1 MRSIHIPVLDVL
13 VSLAACETRPKWT
26 ISYTSYSIV
35 MPNRHR
41 IAGYASQA
49 PRHVQAFG
57 YVLIATLMGTSC
69 LHAAT
74 TSTNDAHSPVE
85 NMASLAKHSPMQTVA
100 EGLFLM
106 GTARTS
112 HEPFSFDLQYDDT
125 EQPQRRVWLNQ
136 YEIDR
141 DEVSL
146 GEYVLWLQQQ
156 QRQLPEEVR
165 KLIDHLTTIHAMTP
179 ETLARWPALY
189 VTWPEASDFCLAR
202 EKRLPSEAEW
212 EKAARGNSG
221 NLFPWGKRPPTSAL
235 AMFGQY
241 HVHEIPIVAPVDS
254 GEEGRSPYGLHHMAG
269 NAAEWVEDWFG
280 IDYYA
285 TMPDRNP
292 HGPANGRYKVVRGGS
307 WKSAPA
313 LLRTATRSGASPDRR
328 AATIGFRCARSAR

>member
-1 MRSIHIPVLDVL
+1 MQNSR
-13 VSLAACETRPKWT
+13 
-26 ISYTSYSIV
+26 
-35 MPNRHR
+35 R
-41 IAGYASQA
+41 IAEYTRRV
-49 PRHVQAFG
+49 PRYLHAFG
-57 YVLIATLMGTSC
+57 YVLIATLMGASFLRTAT
-69 LHAAT
+69 AAT
-74 TSTNDAHSPVE
+74 NDLHGRVE
-85 NMASLAKHSPMQTVA
+85 DIAALADSALLLTVV
-100 EGLFLM
+100 EGPFIM
-106 GTARTS
+106 GTTRTS

-146 GEYVLWLQQQ
+146 GEYLLWLRQQ
-156 QRQLPEEVR
+156 QRHLPEEVR
-165 KLIDHLTTIHAMTP
+165 KLIDHVTTIHALP
-179 ETLARWPALY
+179 PKTLARWPALY
-189 VTWPEASDFCLAR
+189 VTWSEASDFCRAHG
-202 EKRLPSEAEW
+202 KRLPTEAEW
-212 EKAARGNSG
+212 EKAARGDSG
-221 NLFPWGKRPPTSAL
+221 NLFPWGQRPPTPAL

-241 HVHEIPIVAPVDS
+241 HVHEIPVVASVDS

-307 WKSAPA
+307 WKSEPV
-313 LLRTATRSGASPDRR
+313 LLRTATRSGASPDQR

>member
-1 MRSIHIPVLDVL
+1 LTVLLLDPFY
-13 VSLAACETRPKWT
+13 SWC
-26 ISYTSYSIV
+26 SIV
-35 MPNRHR
+35 MPKSHC
-41 IAGYASQA
+41 IAEYAGQA
-49 PRHVQAFG
+49 PKYLRAFS
-57 YVLIATLMGTSC
+57 YVFIATLMGASC
-69 LHAAT
+69 LRTATAAT
-74 TSTNDAHSPVE
+74 NDVRSP
-85 NMASLAKHSPMQTVA
+85 A
-100 EGLFLM
+100 EGIAALANAAPMLTVPEGSFTM

-125 EQPQRRVWLNQ
+125 EQPQRRVWLHQ

-146 GEYVLWLQQQ
+146 GEYVLWLMQQ
-156 QRQLPEEVR
+156 QRHLSEDVR
-165 KLIDHLTTIHAMTP
+165 KLIDHVTTIHAMPP

-189 VTWPEASDFCLAR
+189 VTWSEASDFCHAHW
-202 EKRLPSEAEW
+202 KRLPTEAEW
-212 EKAARGNSG
+212 EKAARGESG
-221 NLFPWGKRPPTSAL
+221 NLFPWGQRPPTPAL

-285 TMPDRNP
+285 IMPDRNP

-313 LLRTATRSGASPDRR
+313 LLRTATRGGASPDQR
-328 AATIGFRCARSAR
+328 AATIGFRCARSMR

>member
-1 MRSIHIPVLDVL
+1 VL
-13 VSLAACETRPKWT
+13 
-26 ISYTSYSIV
+26 
-35 MPNRHR
+35 
-41 IAGYASQA
+41 
-49 PRHVQAFG
+49 AFG
-57 YVLIATLMGTSC
+57 YVLVATLMGASC

-74 TSTNDAHSPVE
+74 AATNDVHSPVE
-85 NMASLAKHSPMQTVA
+85 SIASLANNPPMLTVA

-106 GTARTS
+106 GTARAS
-112 HEPFSFDLQYDDT
+112 YEPFSFDLQYDDT

-146 GEYVLWLQQQ
+146 GAYLLWLKQQ
-156 QRQLPEEVR
+156 QRHVPEEVR
-165 KLIDHLTTIHAMTP
+165 KLIDHVTTIHAILP

-189 VTWPEASDFCLAR
+189 VTWSEASDFCR
-202 EKRLPSEAEW
+202 THEKRLPTEAEW

-221 NLFPWGKRPPTSAL
+221 NLFPWGQRPPTSAL

-254 GEEGRSPYGLHHMAG
+254 GEKGRSPYGLHHMAG

-307 WKSAPA
+307 WKSAPT

>member
-1 MRSIHIPVLDVL
+1 MQNDR
-13 VSLAACETRPKWT
+13 
-26 ISYTSYSIV
+26 
-35 MPNRHR
+35 R
-41 IAGYASQA
+41 IAGHTSRVRRYL
-49 PRHVQAFG
+49 RVVG
-57 YVLIATLMGTSC
+57 YVLIVTVIGASFLRIATVAASDAQRSVEDIAALADGALM
-69 LHAAT
+69 L
-74 TSTNDAHSPVE
+74 
-85 NMASLAKHSPMQTVA
+85 TVA
-100 EGLFLM
+100 EGPFTM

-125 EQPQRRVWLNQ
+125 EQPQRRVWLSQ

-146 GEYVLWLQQQ
+146 GEYLLWLQQQ
-156 QRQLPEEVR
+156 QRHLPDEVR
-165 KLIDHLTTIHAMTP
+165 KLIDHLTTIHAMPP
-179 ETLARWPALY
+179 ETLTRWPALY
-189 VTWPEASDFCLAR
+189 VTWSEASDFCR
-202 EKRLPSEAEW
+202 THEKRLPTEAEW

-221 NLFPWGKRPPTSAL
+221 NLFPWGQRPPTPAL

>member
-1 MRSIHIPVLDVL
+1 
-13 VSLAACETRPKWT
+13 
-26 ISYTSYSIV
+26 
-35 MPNRHR
+35 MPNSHR
-41 IAGYASQA
+41 IAGYTSQA
-49 PRHVQAFG
+49 PRYVQALG
-57 YVLIATLMGTSC
+57 YLLISILMGASC
-69 LHAAT
+69 LRPATAA
-74 TSTNDAHSPVE
+74 TNDAHSPVE
-85 NMASLAKHSPMQTVA
+85 DIAALASSARMLTVP
-100 EGLFLM
+100 EGPFIM
-106 GTARTS
+106 GTARAS
-112 HEPFSFDLQYDDT
+112 YEPFSFDLQYDDT
-125 EQPQRRVWLNQ
+125 EQPQRRVWLSQ

-146 GEYVLWLQQQ
+146 GEYLLWLKQQ
-156 QRQLPEEVR
+156 QRHVPEEVQ

-189 VTWPEASDFCLAR
+189 VTWSEASDFCRTR
-202 EKRLPSEAEW
+202 EKRLPTEAEW

-221 NLFPWGKRPPTSAL
+221 NLFPWGQRPPTSAL

-241 HVHEIPIVAPVDS
+241 HVHEIPIVAPVDK

-307 WKSAPA
+307 WKSAPT

>member
-1 MRSIHIPVLDVL
+1 MQNDR
-13 VSLAACETRPKWT
+13 
-26 ISYTSYSIV
+26 
-35 MPNRHR
+35 R
-41 IAGYASQA
+41 IAGHTSRVRKYLRA
-49 PRHVQAFG
+49 VG
-57 YVLIATLMGTSC
+57 YILIATVMGASFLRTAT
-69 LHAAT
+69 AAA
-74 TSTNDAHSPVE
+74 NDAQRSVE
-85 NMASLAKHSPMQTVA
+85 DIAARANGALMLTVA
-100 EGLFLM
+100 EGPFIM

-125 EQPQRRVWLNQ
+125 EQPQRRVWLSQ

-146 GEYVLWLQQQ
+146 GEYLSWLQQQ
-156 QRQLPEEVR
+156 QRHLPEEVR

-179 ETLARWPALY
+179 ETLTRWPALY
-189 VTWPEASDFCLAR
+189 VTWSEASDFCR
-202 EKRLPSEAEW
+202 THEKRLPTEAEW

-221 NLFPWGKRPPTSAL
+221 NLFPWGQRPPTSAL

-254 GEEGRSPYGLHHMAG
+254 GADGRSPYGLHHMAG

-285 TMPDRNP
+285 TMPNRNP

>member
-1 MRSIHIPVLDVL
+1 M
-13 VSLAACETRPKWT
+13 
-26 ISYTSYSIV
+26 
-35 MPNRHR
+35 
-41 IAGYASQA
+41 GASFL
-49 PRHVQAFG
+49 RT
-57 YVLIATLMGTSC
+57 AT
-69 LHAAT
+69 AAT
-74 TSTNDAHSPVE
+74 NDLQGRIEDIAALANSALSLTVVE
-85 NMASLAKHSPMQTVA
+85 GPFT
-100 EGLFLM
+100 M

-125 EQPQRRVWLNQ
+125 EQPQRRVWLDQ

-146 GEYVLWLQQQ
+146 GEYLLWLRQ
-156 QRQLPEEVR
+156 QRRHLPEEVR
-165 KLIDHLTTIHAMTP
+165 KLIDHVTTVHALSP

-189 VTWPEASDFCLAR
+189 VTWSEASDFCHTR
-202 EKRLPSEAEW
+202 DKRLPTEAEW
-212 EKAARGNSG
+212 EKAARGDSG
-221 NLFPWGKRPPTSAL
+221 NLFPWGQRPPTPAL

-241 HVHEIPIVAPVDS
+241 HIHEIPIVASVDS
-254 GEEGRSPYGLHHMAG
+254 GDAGRSPYGLHHMAG

-313 LLRTATRSGASPDRR
+313 LLRTATRGGASPDQR
-328 AATIGFRCARSAR
+328 AATIGFRCARSAQ

>member
-1 MRSIHIPVLDVL
+1 MQNS
-13 VSLAACETRPKWT
+13 
-26 ISYTSYSIV
+26 
-35 MPNRHR
+35 HR
-41 IAGYASQA
+41 IAGYTG
-49 PRHVQAFG
+49 RVLRCLNAFV
-57 YVLIATLMGTSC
+57 YVLIATLMGASF
-69 LHAAT
+69 LHTATASANDIHGRVEDIAARANNALMLT
-74 TSTNDAHSPVE
+74 VVE
-85 NMASLAKHSPMQTVA
+85 GP
-100 EGLFLM
+100 FLM
-106 GTARTS
+106 GTARIS
-112 HEPFSFDLQYDDT
+112 HGSFSLDLQYDDT

-146 GEYVLWLQQQ
+146 GEYLRWLRQQ
-156 QRQLPEEVR
+156 QRPLPGEVR
-165 KLIDHLTTIHAMTP
+165 NLIDHVTTIHALAP

-189 VTWPEASDFCLAR
+189 VTWFEASDFCRAQG
-202 EKRLPSEAEW
+202 KRLPTEAEW
-212 EKAARGNSG
+212 EKSARGDSG
-221 NLFPWGKRPPTSAL
+221 NLFPWGQKPPTPAL

-292 HGPANGRYKVVRGGS
+292 RGPANGRYKVVRGGS
-307 WKSAPA
+307 WKSAPS
-313 LLRTATRSGASPDRR
+313 LLRTATRNGTSPDQR

>member
-1 MRSIHIPVLDVL
+1 MQNSR
-13 VSLAACETRPKWT
+13 
-26 ISYTSYSIV
+26 
-35 MPNRHR
+35 R
-41 IAGYASQA
+41 IAGYTSRV
-49 PRHVQAFG
+49 PRYLHAFG
-57 YVLIATLMGTSC
+57 YILIATLMGASFLRTAT
-69 LHAAT
+69 AAT
-74 TSTNDAHSPVE
+74 NDLQGRVEDIAALANSTLLLTVVE
-85 NMASLAKHSPMQTVA
+85 GP
-100 EGLFLM
+100 FIM

-146 GEYVLWLQQQ
+146 GEYLMWLRQQ
-156 QRQLPEEVR
+156 QRHLPEEVR
-165 KLIDHLTTIHAMTP
+165 RLIDHVTTIHALP
-179 ETLARWPALY
+179 PKTLARWPALY
-189 VTWPEASDFCLAR
+189 VTWSEASDFCRAQG
-202 EKRLPSEAEW
+202 KRLPTEAEW
-212 EKAARGNSG
+212 EKAARGDSG
-221 NLFPWGKRPPTSAL
+221 NLFPWGQRPPTPAL

-241 HVHEIPIVAPVDS
+241 HVHEIPIVASVDS

-313 LLRTATRSGASPDRR
+313 LLRTATRGGASPDQR
-328 AATIGFRCARSAR
+328 AATIGFRCARSAQ

>member
-1 MRSIHIPVLDVL
+1 MHALDVI
-13 VSLAACETRPKWT
+13 VSVAAYETRPKWA
-26 ISYTSYSIV
+26 ISYSWYSIV
-35 MPNRHR
+35 MPNSHP
-41 IAGYASQA
+41 IAEYTSQA
-49 PRHVQAFG
+49 PRYAQAFG
-57 YVLIATLMGTSC
+57 YLLIAALMGASC
-69 LHAAT
+69 LCTAAAA
-74 TSTNDAHSPVE
+74 TNDAHSPIE
-85 NMASLAKHSPMQTVA
+85 SIASLANNPPMLTVA

-106 GTARTS
+106 GTARAS
-112 HEPFSFDLQYDDT
+112 YEPFSFDLQYDDT

-146 GEYVLWLQQQ
+146 GEYLLWLKQQ
-156 QRQLPEEVR
+156 QRHVPEEVR

-179 ETLARWPALY
+179 ETLTRWPALY
-189 VTWPEASDFCLAR
+189 VTWSEASDFCR
-202 EKRLPSEAEW
+202 THEKRLPTEAEW

-221 NLFPWGKRPPTSAL
+221 NLFPWGQRPPTSAL

-292 HGPANGRYKVVRGGS
+292 HGPSNGRYRVVRGGS

-313 LLRTATRSGASPDRR
+313 LLRTATRSGASPDRH
-328 AATIGFRCARSAR
+328 AATIGFRCARSTR